1 MVSGSTARPH
11 SEDGPYTCHASKRAR
26 TQAGMHARAS
36 ARKCK
41 QADACLSFA
50 SNSSCRLTL
59 SRRMS
64 AATCTPCG
72 ARRISRRTARA
83 DAAQHKRTSKTRRTA
98 QRTTRSR
105 RARIDRSI
113 GGAQSAGDRP
123 RPTAAAAAGAVAPCT
138 VHSGSG
144 GTTGLACGRH
154 AEHHSTAYN
163 GHTTRRWLTCSSRRR
178 ISRSRS
184 SANFRRLSESS
195 ISLALLASSCCAALS
210 WCESSKFVWFNC
222 KPQCSNSSGL

>member
-1 MVSGSTARPH
+1 MPPRSVGVLRAPTPRTDLTHATRASAHAHAR
-11 SEDGPYTCHASKRAR
+11 
-26 TQAGMHARAS
+26 MHARAC
-36 ARKCK
+36 ARKCTR
-41 QADACLSFA
+41 ADACARLSFA
-50 SNSSCRLTL
+50 SNSSCRLSL

-83 DAAQHKRTSKTRRTA
+83 DAAQHNGQTRRTA
-98 QRTTRSR
+98 QRTTHA
-105 RARIDRSI
+105 RARIDR
-113 GGAQSAGDRP
+113 QSAIGRRSAEADGCGGSWCRCALYGP
-123 RPTAAAAAGAVAPCT
+123 QPLRRHHWLGMWQARRAP
-138 VHSGSG
+138 HN
-144 GTTGLACGRH
+144 TT
-154 AEHHSTAYN
+154 YN